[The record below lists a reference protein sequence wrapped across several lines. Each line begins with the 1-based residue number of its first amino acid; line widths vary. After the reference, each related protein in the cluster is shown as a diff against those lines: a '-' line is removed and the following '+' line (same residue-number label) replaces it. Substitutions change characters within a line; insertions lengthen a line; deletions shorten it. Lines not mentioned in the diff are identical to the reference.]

1 MPTAQDVVLEFVVR
15 SDGSVG
21 EICHTGRG
29 DEKLVDSV
37 HGYLATCRFKPS
49 VRGPYNPIAVKMIV
63 PFSFR
68 PEWTPPP
75 WWTESR

>member
-1 MPTAQDVVLEFVVR
+1 MAQDVVLEFVVR

-49 VRGPYNPIAVKMIV
+49 VRGPDNPIAVKMIV
-63 PFSFR
+63 PFAPFALGLF
-68 PEWTPPP
+68 
-75 WWTESR
+75 SRMRRADC